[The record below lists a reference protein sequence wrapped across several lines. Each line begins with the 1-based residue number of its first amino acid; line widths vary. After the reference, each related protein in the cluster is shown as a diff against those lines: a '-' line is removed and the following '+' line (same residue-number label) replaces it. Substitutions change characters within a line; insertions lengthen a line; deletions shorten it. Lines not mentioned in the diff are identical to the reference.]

1 MSTRCFIGIYDSDKD
16 KVKYI
21 YSHWDGYISHVGIYL
36 YYAYQDVEKIKKLI
50 NLGDISS
57 LGYNVEA
64 PRKFRDSKDVC
75 DLSLVMGCHVK
86 TSFTVSYKRDR
97 GEKNVNATMTNLAG
111 FTDLDERFLYLYDL
125 KEKKWLVQ
133 TADTK
138 FKKKGFYDLGK
149 MIENEK
155 YYKAS
160 GEDYESWDTIHECA
174 EDFKADI
181 ACGPGRTII
190 DQFNERLI
198 ECNRT
203 DIAQFFEFGY
213 TVDKKTG
220 KRMYALYKKPEQG
233 KKNRKLYA
241 SNPIIGDLFLLLKE
255 QYGIFV
261 Y

>member
-21 YSHWDGYISHVGIYL
+21 YNHWDGYISHVGIYL
-36 YYAYQDVEKIKKLI
+36 YYGYQDVEKIKKLI
-50 NLGDISS
+50 DLGDISS

-64 PRKFRDSKDVC
+64 PRKFKDSMDINN
-75 DLSLVMGCHVK
+75 LNLAMSCHIK

-97 GEKNVNATMTNLAG
+97 HEKNVNAIVTNLAS
-111 FTDLDERFLYLYDL
+111 FKDLDEYFLYLYNI
-125 KEKKWLVQ
+125 KEKKWFILTTNIQ
-133 TADTK
+133 DNGK
-138 FKKKGFYDLGK
+138 SFCDLGK

-190 DQFNERLI
+190 DQFNDKLI
-198 ECNRT
+198 KYNRT
-203 DIAQFFEFGY
+203 PLAQSFEFGY
-213 TVDKKTG
+213 TIDKKTG
-220 KRMYALYKKPEQG
+220 KRIYALYKKPEQG